1 MIKNIN
7 NMEEKHY
14 TPLFLINKMWEPL
27 PFFLKYLVLN
37 IYQDLFQILTRQKN

>member
-14 TPLFLINKMWEPL
+14 TPLFLINDPAKK
-27 PFFLKYLVLN
+27 LKEL
-37 IYQDLFQILTRQKN
+37 